1 MFQCLRGSDHERT
14 GEQVRGYLD
23 EAMSAYGRI
32 LGWPEHPACALG
44 DAARASAS
52 GDLDAS
58 MLTKTQLIE
67 RRLAE
72 LEYPEAWGP
81 GHPARG

>member
-1 MFQCLRGSDHERT
+1 MSEPASRFAVISMRRCLPTAASWAGPNTR
-14 GEQVRGYLD
+14 
-23 EAMSAYGRI
+23 
-32 LGWPEHPACALG
+32 PAALG
-44 DAARASAS
+44 DAAPASAS